1 MLKSKERKE
10 SKESKAFK
18 LAEEGYDNA
27 EIAAVLGIPKEQAR
41 NSVSRHSKTK
51 KRKVIRLYL
60 TDRNYDLLLKEAE
73 PRGID
78 VAGLVRTLIS
88 KHLLEGKRR

>member
-1 MLKSKERKE
+1 MLQSKEL
-10 SKESKAFK
+10 KAFEM
-18 LAEEGYDNA
+18 AEDGYDNY
-27 EIAAVLGIPKEQAR
+27 EIATALGITEKHAR
-41 NSVSRHSKTK
+41 NSISRHSKTK

-60 TDRNYDLLLKEAE
+60 TDKNYDLLLKEAE

-88 KHLLEGKRR
+88 KHLFEKNK

>member
-1 MLKSKERKE
+1 MLQ
-10 SKESKAFK
+10 SKESKAFE

-27 EIAAVLGIPKEQAR
+27 EIAEALGITKEHAR

-51 KRKVIRLYL
+51 KRKVVRLYL
-60 TDRNYDLLLKEAE
+60 TDKNYELLAKEAG

-88 KHLLEGKRR
+88 KHLLEGNRR